1 MRNGIA
7 YNSTTTNHILCL
19 YLTLLILILNV
30 TSIWASATASP
41 LINIYL
47 KLSPKNNVQDYGNH
61 FKQMLNH
68 DKYLA
73 DYNLKP
79 IFDNHPL
86 HITLYL
92 TQYPAKN
99 VKPLTQ
105 YIKKLTQQFHAFTIT
120 AQQLIVTPSGYVM
133 LQIKPQPYLQHLSDT
148 VVRSVNHLRD
158 HLASVPSWAAHNP
171 QKLSSFK
178 QYGSP
183 NVFTNYAPHFTF
195 LTPNKTY
202 SGKKE
207 RKLNQRLEHA
217 IAQFNQCYPASI
229 KASISAIAIGLA
241 DEQGQII
248 QELASFEL

>member
-1 MRNGIA
+1 M
-7 YNSTTTNHILCL
+7 
-19 YLTLLILILNV
+19 LNIP
-30 TSIWASATASP
+30 SSWASANTSP

-47 KLSPKNNVQDYGNH
+47 KLSPRNDVQNYGNQ
-61 FKQMLNH
+61 FKKILTH
-68 DKYLA
+68 DKELA

-92 TQYPAKN
+92 TQYSLKN
-99 VKPLTQ
+99 TKHLIN
-105 YIKKLTQQFHAFTIT
+105 YIKKLSQQFHAFTIKAQYLT
-120 AQQLIVTPSGYVM
+120 ATPSGYVM

-158 HLASVPSWAAHNP
+158 PLANVPCWAAHNP
-171 QKLSSFK
+171 QKISSFK

-195 LTPNKTY
+195 LAPNKTY
-202 SGKKE
+202 SVQE
-207 RKLNQRLEHA
+207 ENQLNQRLINS
-217 IAQFNQCYPASI
+217 IAQFNQKHPTAI
-229 KASISAIAIGLA
+229 EATVSAVAIGIA

-248 QELASFEL
+248 QELASFTLK